1 MAEIDLIKISE
12 LPATSTIG
20 DADELAVV
28 QGGATKKVPY
38 SALKAGAEV
47 TPDTTLSEAGVPA
60 DAAAVGAALALKAN
74 QAAVTQALAAK
85 ADKTEVTDIGGD
97 IAELASVVETKA
109 DQTALNQKADKTT
122 TDALRQDLTT
132 LNGIV
137 NQKADKTELNTQIG
151 NVTAELATKANTADV
166 NNLLAA
172 KANVASPVFTGR
184 PQAPTAPKG
193 TATLQLATTAFVQNA
208 IDDKQDTL
216 TFDAAPTENSTNP
229 VTSGGVYMALEDAKD
244 DTETAIAEVR
254 EESEE
259 ATAEAREIALKA
271 FATPTASG
279 QLLTLTDG
287 ADGIPAKT
295 LTLNLSPHQSG
306 SGDPS
311 PDNVRPISGY
321 DSVKVVR
328 TGKNVLDTRSYYVN
342 NPAPGMTVTAERDD
356 SGNVVSVALNGT
368 NDGTA
373 AIGLQFSRRGSPNGT
388 KLPVGDYI
396 FSCGVT
402 MPSECSLQV
411 GRSDGGGTAG
421 SFVSLAT
428 SYNDN
433 MRFTNDIEAYL
444 TVQFRIPVG
453 VTLNN
458 VTLHPMVRSV
468 AFSDDS
474 YEPYNAETYT
484 LTIPTAAGIVYGGS
498 LTVNDDGSGTLTVD
512 MALVEY
518 DGSAD
523 EVWTYSTNRFIGS
536 VISDAVNV
544 SSRGEVVSNKGKF
557 AAVGTTAGTIFL
569 FGGCVYYYAPTEITT
584 VADFKDWLAS
594 SPMQV
599 VYPLASPTTYTL
611 TASQVTTLLGENTV
625 WMDADGTID
634 LVYRADTQKYID
646 DRIALLNSNLAY
658 IEDGQTASRAY
669 SVGQYVLISGQLYK
683 VTASIASGATFTVG
697 TNVTATTVGTELTAL
712 N

>member
-38 SALKAGAEV
+38 SVLKAGAEV

-85 ADKTEVTDIGGD
+85 ADKTEVTDISGD

-137 NQKADKTELNTQIG
+137 SQKADKTELNTQIG

-193 TATLQLATTAFVQNA
+193 TATLQLATTAFVQDA

-216 TFDAAPTENSTNP
+216 TFDAAPTQGSTNP
-229 VTSGGVYMALEDAKD
+229 VTSGGVYTALEDAKD
-244 DTETAIAEVR
+244 DAETAIGEVR

-311 PDNVRPISGY
+311 PENVRGISGY
-321 DSVKVVR
+321 TAVKVTR
-328 TGKNVLDTRSYYVN
+328 AGKNLLNDTLVN
-342 NPAPGMTVTAERDD
+342 TSLYEKAEDGSAINTSASFGWTYANSAFRQTLPKGDYTFVCIVKTA
-356 SGNVVSVALNGT
+356 T
-368 NDGTA
+368 GTA
-373 AIGLQFSRRGSPNGT
+373 ANVQCYTSDNRRVAAVNNSGAQPGAVLSNVFSLTETTDIGICFKNYGGYCWFMICSR
-388 KLPVGDYI
+388 
-396 FSCGVT
+396 
-402 MPSECSLQV
+402 SE
-411 GRSDGGGTAG
+411 SDISA
-421 SFVSLAT
+421 
-428 SYNDN
+428 
-433 MRFTNDIEAYL
+433 
-444 TVQFRIPVG
+444 
-453 VTLNN
+453 
-458 VTLHPMVRSV
+458 
-468 AFSDDS
+468 
-474 YEPYNAETYT
+474 YEPYNGEEYDIAIPSEVGTVYGGT
-484 LTIPTAAGIVYGGS
+484 LTI
-498 LTVNDDGSGTLTVD
+498 NDDGSGTLVVD
-512 MALVEY
+512 TGYLKVTAASDFAEV
-518 DGSAD
+518 GSFAEGTNGNRCGFRVKGNPFERGAECHCNIAKTD
-523 EVWTYSTNRFIGS
+523 ASVNSGTASNWIPDTCYLYNSNSTGWGGS
-536 VISDAVNV
+536 SYF
-544 SSRGEVVSNKGKF
+544 RY
-557 AAVGTTAGTIFL
+557 IF
-569 FGGCVYYYAPTEITT
+569 PTT
-584 VADFKDWLAS
+584 VTSGAEALQYLIDNGCEFTYKLHD
-594 SPMQV
+594 
-599 VYPLASPTTYTL
+599 PLTYTL
-611 TASQVTTLLGENTV
+611 TASQVTTLLGDNTV
-625 WMDADGTID
+625 WMDADGSID
-634 LVYRADTQKYID
+634 LVYRADTEKYVER
-646 DRIALLNSNLAY
+646 RIAEVQAL
-658 IEDGQTASRAY
+658 
-669 SVGQYVLISGQLYK
+669 VLENNG
-683 VTASIASGATFTVG
+683 
-697 TNVTATTVGTELTAL
+697 
-712 N
+712 

>member
-38 SALKAGAEV
+38 SVLKAGAEV

-85 ADKTEVTDIGGD
+85 ADKTEVTDISGD

-184 PQAPTAPKG
+184 PQAPTAAKG

-229 VTSGGVYMALEDAKD
+229 VTSGGVYTALEDAKD
-244 DTETAIAEVR
+244 AAEMAIGEVR

-259 ATAEAREIALKA
+259 ATAEAKEIALKA

-279 QLLTLTDG
+279 QLITLTDG
-287 ADGIPAKT
+287 SDGIPAKT
-295 LTLNLSPHQSG
+295 LTLTLAPHQSG

-311 PDNVRPISGY
+311 PENVRPISGY

-328 TGKNVLDTRSYYVN
+328 TGKNILENNASRSTSADFTFTKN
-342 NPAPGMTVTAERDD
+342 EDGTLT
-356 SGNVVSVALNGT
+356 LNGT
-368 NDGTA
+368 STVNRIVVYNFAFDAAAGTQNDQKKH
-373 AIGLQFSRRGSPNGT
+373 IPNGDWIASSGAEDNGIYLQISQSNDAT
-388 KLPVGDYI
+388 VA
-396 FSCGVT
+396 VT
-402 MPSECSLQV
+402 QTLETPFTVTDQYQYNWIRLYV
-411 GRSDGGGTAG
+411 RAGTYENVVVKPMIHSA
-421 SFVSLAT
+421 SFA
-428 SYNDN
+428 D
-433 MRFTNDIEAYL
+433 A
-444 TVQFRIPVG
+444 
-453 VTLNN
+453 
-458 VTLHPMVRSV
+458 
-468 AFSDDS
+468 A
-474 YEPYNAETYT
+474 YEPYTGESYT
-484 LTIPTAAGIVYGGS
+484 ITIPTAAGTVYGGS
-498 LTVNDDGSGTLTVD
+498 LEINEDGTGTLTVD
-512 MALVEY
+512 HVFY
-518 DGSAD
+518 
-523 EVWTYSTNRFIGS
+523 T
-536 VISDAVNV
+536 ISGQYTVN
-544 SSRGEVVSNKGKF
+544 KH
-557 AAVGTTAGTIFL
+557 T
-569 FGGCVYYYAPTEITT
+569 
-584 VADFKDWLAS
+584 LAS
-594 SPMQV
+594 FDGYYIELSRNGLPKCASKQDGTVGQFNMFRLGNLSDGNNCAFVGADTIQFRKDGGGTGEEMKTWFASYPLQV
-599 VYPLASPTTYTL
+599 VYPLAEPTTYTL
-611 TASQVTTLLGENTV
+611 TASQVTTLLGDNTL
-625 WMDADGTID
+625 WMDADGSID

-646 DRIALLNSNLAY
+646 SRIALLNANLAY
-658 IEDGQTASRAY
+658 IEDGTTASRAY
-669 SVGQYVLISGQLYK
+669 SVGQYVLIGGQLYK
-683 VTASIASGATFTVG
+683 VTSSIASGATFTIG
-697 TNVTATTVGTELTAL
+697 TNVVATTVGNELTAL

>member
-38 SALKAGAEV
+38 SVLKAGAEV

-85 ADKTEVTDIGGD
+85 ADKTEVTDISGD

-184 PQAPTAPKG
+184 PQAPTAAKG

-216 TFDAAPTENSTNP
+216 TFDAAPTESSTNP
-229 VTSGGVYMALEDAKD
+229 VTSGGVYTAIEDAKD
-244 DTETAIAEVR
+244 EAETAIGEVR

-259 ATAEAREIALKA
+259 ATAEAKEIALKA

-279 QLLTLTDG
+279 QLITLTDG
-287 ADGIPAKT
+287 SDGIPAKKV
-295 LTLNLSPHQSG
+295 TLNLSPHQSG

-311 PDNVRPISGY
+311 PENVRPISGY
-321 DSVKVVR
+321 TAVKVTR
-328 TGKNVLDTRSYYVN
+328 AGKNILENGLVD
-342 NPAPGMTVTAERDD
+342 ATVHGVTYTKTADGNGITVSGTVENQSD
-356 SGNVVSVALNGT
+356 SRVIQQNLAL
-368 NDGTA
+368 
-373 AIGLQFSRRGSPNGT
+373 PNGT
-388 KLPVGDYI
+388 YLLSGGTEHIRLRINRYDKDDTLINRITNTGGDTS
-396 FSCGVT
+396 FVVDDT
-402 MPSECSLQV
+402 V
-411 GRSDGGGTAG
+411 GRIYVGVNPYPTGETVDGTVYPMIRPAVFSDG
-421 SFVSLAT
+421 
-428 SYNDN
+428 
-433 MRFTNDIEAYL
+433 E
-444 TVQFRIPVG
+444 
-453 VTLNN
+453 
-458 VTLHPMVRSV
+458 
-468 AFSDDS
+468 
-474 YEPYNAETYT
+474 YEPYQGEDYT
-484 LTIPTAAGIVYGGS
+484 ITIPTAAGTVYGGS
-498 LTVNDDGSGTLTVD
+498 LEIDQDGSGVLTVD
-512 MALVEY
+512 RAYL
-518 DGSAD
+518 
-523 EVWTYSTNRFIGS
+523 STTWGAMGGATTVGTLTRKRTAITN
-536 VISDAVNV
+536 AVQKA
-544 SSRGEVVSNKGKF
+544 SVSNIAPYVIAGF
-557 AAVGTTAGTIFL
+557 NLDVGIRWFNDTVNAFFYLPSDTADSQ
-569 FGGCVYYYAPTEITT
+569 EITF
-584 VADFKDWLAS
+584 AYYLAT
-594 SPMQV
+594 
-599 VYPLASPTTYTL
+599 PTTYTL
-611 TASQVTTLLGENTV
+611 AAEQVTTLLGDNTIF
-625 WMDADGTID
+625 MDADGSID
-634 LVYRADTQKYID
+634 LTYRADTQKYID
-646 DRIALLNSNLAY
+646 SRISTLNANLAY
-658 IEDGQTASRAY
+658 IEDGTTASRAY

-683 VTASIASGATFTVG
+683 VTSSIASGATFTIG
-697 TNVTATTVGTELTAL
+697 TNVVATTVGTELTAL